1 MLRTTVKRQGATVRS
16 RWEQPGAFRI
26 EAGARQTGSGFS
38 GRQIDLL
45 MKCSAGHDM
54 AEWNEW
60 RNHNPAETV
69 LLQGVNIARA
79 WLRGADLRRA
89 DFSGANLRSADLS
102 GAKLDGFDR
111 LWADLNGA
119 DFSNADLCGTDF
131 RGANLSGANFSRA
144 YLYYT
149 NLSWTDL
156 SGADFSNAD
165 LWAFLFRANLTSVDL
180 SRANRRFR
188 LPGYLPGRPRE

>member
-1 MLRTTVKRQGATVRS
+1 MLHTAVKRQRAIVRS
-16 RWEQPGAFRI
+16 NREQPGTFRI
-26 EAGARQTGSGFS
+26 EAGARKAGTGFS
-38 GRQIDLL
+38 RRQHALL
-45 MKCSAGHDM
+45 MKCSAGRDM

-60 RNHNPAETV
+60 RNHNPAEPV
-69 LLQGVNIARA
+69 LLQGVNIAKA
-79 WLRGADLRRA
+79 WLRGADLSRA
-89 DFSGANLRSADLS
+89 DFSGANLRGADLS

-119 DFSNADLCGTDF
+119 DFSNADLCGADF

-156 SGADFSNAD
+156 RGADFSNAD

-180 SRANRRFR
+180 DRANRRFR